1 MATNMPADSASVTAP
16 DEAHR
21 ARECARLNDLCRS
34 GQLHEARTVFTRG
47 CIDAFCDPEDPLSL
61 FAVQAAL
68 AAKVRAQKF
77 NGDDDP
83 HSERDFGVFEHQAQK
98 LFWKIDYY
106 DPTLRFGSE
115 DPTDLSKT
123 HRVLTVLL
131 ASEY

>member
-1 MATNMPADSASVTAP
+1 MATTMPADTAP

-47 CIDAFCDPEDPLSL
+47 CIDAFCDPEDPMSL

-68 AAKVRAQKF
+68 AAKVRAHGF
-77 NGDDDP
+77 SSGDDDP
-83 HSERDFGVFEHQAQK
+83 HGERDFGVFEHQGQK

-106 DPTLRFGSE
+106 DPTLSFGSE
-115 DPTDLSKT
+115 DPTDLFKT
-123 HRVLTVLL
+123 HRVLTILL

>member
-1 MATNMPADSASVTAP
+1 MATNMPADTAP

-47 CIDAFCDPEDPLSL
+47 CIDAFCDPEDPMSL

-68 AAKVRAQKF
+68 AAKVRAHEF

-83 HSERDFGVFEHQAQK
+83 HGERDFGVFEHQGQK

-106 DPTLRFGSE
+106 DPTLSFGSE

-123 HRVLTVLL
+123 HRVLTILL

>member
-1 MATNMPADSASVTAP
+1 M
-16 DEAHR
+16 
-21 ARECARLNDLCRS
+21 
-34 GQLHEARTVFTRG
+34 
-47 CIDAFCDPEDPLSL
+47 SL

-68 AAKVRAQKF
+68 AAKVRAHEF

-83 HSERDFGVFEHQAQK
+83 HGERDFGVFEHQGQK

-106 DPTLRFGSE
+106 DPTLSFGSD

-123 HRVLTVLL
+123 HRVLTILL

>member
-1 MATNMPADSASVTAP
+1 MATNMPADTAP

-47 CIDAFCDPEDPLSL
+47 CIDAFCDPEDPMGL

-68 AAKVRAQKF
+68 AAKVRAHEF
-77 NGDDDP
+77 SDDDDP
-83 HSERDFGVFEHQAQK
+83 HGERDFGVFEHQGQK

-106 DPTLRFGSE
+106 DLELAWGSP
-115 DPTDLSKT
+115 DPANPDVTT
-123 HRVLTVLL
+123 RVLTILL
-131 ASEY
+131 AEEY